1 MCMIVY
7 FFFIHK
13 PLAFYFIRLFHPHPF
28 PVVLD
33 HILLLISSLI
43 GFKSQDSSFRH
54 QNSDCQMNVF
64 QVIIFLLSVL
74 AVFSSAD
81 LSIDGESLVLSIN
94 EEGPIKVRRAR
105 ETGEH

>member
-1 MCMIVY
+1 
-7 FFFIHK
+7 
-13 PLAFYFIRLFHPHPF
+13 
-28 PVVLD
+28 
-33 HILLLISSLI
+33 
-43 GFKSQDSSFRH
+43 
-54 QNSDCQMNVF
+54 MNVF